1 MCALAPRVCTQSLW
15 ATLWINPGTSRQN
28 RARIGLQRTARKL
41 GSRWQRILA
50 SIVTGFAVLTDTPA
64 FMPATALL
72 CLVIAI
78 SDGDSFTARCGSPG
92 AYEKVRVRIAAIDAP
107 EYRQAYGQRA
117 RQQLARLCWRQQA
130 RIEPVD
136 HDHYGRTVAQVQCQG
151 QDAAS
156 TQVRAGMAW
165 VYAPRAQAYPH
176 LDDLQRQARAQHQG
190 LWADAQ
196 PVPPWQYRH
205 RQR

>member
-1 MCALAPRVCTQSLW
+1 
-15 ATLWINPGTSRQN
+15 
-28 RARIGLQRTARKL
+28 
-41 GSRWQRILA
+41 
-50 SIVTGFAVLTDTPA
+50 
-64 FMPATALL
+64 MPAAVLL
-72 CLVIAI
+72 CLVVAI

-92 AYEKVRVRIAAIDAP
+92 AYETVRVRVAAIDAP
-107 EYRQAYGQRA
+107 EHSQPYGQRA
-117 RQQLARLCWRQQA
+117 RQHLAQLCWRQQA
-130 RIEPVD
+130 RITPVD
-136 HDHYGRTVAQVQCQG
+136 RDHYGRTVARVQCQG

-176 LDDLQRQARAQHQG
+176 LARLERQARAQRLG

-205 RQR
+205 HNSHSLQNTR